1 MERFKLLMEA
11 TENKLKLEEKKVML
25 EEKMVMLEEKVM
37 LKEKKVKIAA
47 DTEDTKMLSLNVVS
61 LDVNARM
68 IVQAVHY
75 KILQRHKDE
84 LEAADKEED
93 VAAEKEAEAE
103 DSYAAAMA
111 AAP

>member
-1 MERFKLLMEA
+1 
-11 TENKLKLEEKKVML
+11 
-25 EEKMVMLEEKVM
+25 
-37 LKEKKVKIAA
+37 
-47 DTEDTKMLSLNVVS
+47 
-61 LDVNARM
+61 M